1 MVRKIGDFASHGC
14 GSDFAKLFSVGF
26 FHEGFVVAEDGGG
39 PHPWPL
45 SHRRGEGNRG
55 ELPAQLA
62 VSPSW
67 FVVSEVIADWCVPH
81 VVGDPGAQAFLAFF
95 AVER

>member
-1 MVRKIGDFASHGC
+1 MA
-14 GSDFAKLFSVGF
+14 A
-26 FHEGFVVAEDGGG
+26 G

-45 SHRRGEGNRG
+45 SHRMGEGNRG

-67 FVVSEVIADWCVPH
+67 FVVGEEVADRGVPRRLRREAVDVAESALCVSAPNLA
-81 VVGDPGAQAFLAFF
+81 GWGLGRNRFLAK
-95 AVER
+95 RQS